1 MFSCNSS
8 NASRYNCWQLSF
20 SSHFLDQST
29 SKSSVKKTPRQ
40 ICKIK
45 YESIIITSH
54 LIRQLCM
61 VRSDLLGETVVNFS
75 YSVQTLMGKKKTR
88 VQKST
93 PKGALIITI
102 TENTMKLLLKVKQPL
117 EMINSPPECIAW
129 IILLLL
135 ITKLSPKV
143 RKSFISWWLGVHLT

>member
-1 MFSCNSS
+1 
-8 NASRYNCWQLSF
+8 
-20 SSHFLDQST
+20 
-29 SKSSVKKTPRQ
+29 
-40 ICKIK
+40 
-45 YESIIITSH
+45 
-54 LIRQLCM
+54 M